1 MLRTDSKRGKS
12 VAKLLYESFSTVGI
26 LGRTDMPV
34 DMVLKNVTRGSLQHV
49 ISVTLTTAINYQRD
63 APALWKS
70 SIRTFEDEKTRYLFD
85 PRALHETPFERI
97 VEDMQKH
104 GLSKKR
110 EKDACFWRTVGVT
123 FHKKWEGDPRNF
135 LQDCDWDAP
144 TVLGRLRSDSH
155 RHGGQLKDDY
165 PCLRGPKI
173 GPLWLRVLRDNVG
186 VTELRNLESVP
197 VPVDKHIARATL
209 ATGVVRGR
217 FSGRLS
223 DLFED
228 IRAAWFESV
237 KGLYA
242 GNSPMIALDVD
253 EPLWHLSKY
262 GCAKNRN
269 ETTGDCSVFHR
280 CEARMFCVK
289 GRIMIEGDFVELDT

>member
-12 VAKLLYESFSTVGI
+12 VAKLLYESFSTVGV

-34 DMVLKNVTRGSLQHV
+34 DIVLKNVTRGSLEHV
-49 ISVTLTTAINYQRD
+49 ISVTLTVAINYQRD
-63 APALWKS
+63 ASALWES
-70 SIRTFEDEKTRYLFD
+70 SMRTLEDEKTRYLFD
-85 PRALHETPFERI
+85 PRALHETPPERI

-104 GLSKKR
+104 GLSRKPQ
-110 EKDACFWRTVGVT
+110 KDAYIWRTVGVT
-123 FHKKWEGDPRNF
+123 FHEKWDGDPRNF
-135 LQDCDWDAP
+135 LQDCGWDAP
-144 TVLGRLRSDSH
+144 TVLERLKSDSH
-155 RHGGQLKDDY
+155 PYGGQPKDDY
-165 PCLRGPKI
+165 PHLRGLKT

-186 VTELRNLESVP
+186 IELRNLDRVP
-197 VPVDKHIARATL
+197 IPVDRHIARATL

-217 FSGRLS
+217 FRGRLR

-242 GNSPMIALDVD
+242 RNSPMIALDVD
-253 EPLWHLSKY
+253 KPLWHLSKY
-262 GCAKNRN
+262 GCAQNRN
-269 ETTGDCSVFHR
+269 EITGDCSVFHR

-289 GRIMIEGDFVELDT
+289 GRIMLKRNFVELDT